1 MPRTIRLDD
10 FDDPIIQHALVRFAL
25 RQALPEA
32 DGITAAVIREA
43 LLALRPTITNAI
55 DRALETGAAIDA
67 ALAAPPTS
75 SIQPPGA

>member
-1 MPRTIRLDD
+1 MRTIRLDD
-10 FDDPIIQHALVRFAL
+10 LDDPIIQHALVRFAL

-43 LLALRPTITNAI
+43 LAALRPQLNDSAA
-55 DRALETGAAIDA
+55 RAVEIGAAIDA
-67 ALAAPPTS
+67 ALATPPTS